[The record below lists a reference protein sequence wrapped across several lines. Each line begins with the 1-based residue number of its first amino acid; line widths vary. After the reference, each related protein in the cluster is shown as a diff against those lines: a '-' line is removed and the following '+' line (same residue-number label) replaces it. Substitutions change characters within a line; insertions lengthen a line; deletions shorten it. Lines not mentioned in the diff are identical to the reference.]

1 MKKVFAIKHKNS
13 LTLLAVISLMVV
25 NPVFASDIEREQ
37 RMAAEIVDSLLDG
50 DAVYLQAD
58 ERQFLTIYTEAEKAK
73 GSVIILHGR
82 GFHPDWQDAINPMRV
97 GLVESGW
104 NTLSVQMPVLH
115 KQAKYYDYVP
125 LFPEAIPRIEAAIAY
140 LREQHKNSKVVLIAH
155 SCGAHMAMM
164 WADTESF
171 ESIDAYVGLGM
182 GATDYK
188 QPMKHD
194 FPLEKI
200 QVPVL
205 DIYAEN
211 DYPAVLEMA
220 AKRWASI
227 QRAGNNK
234 SRQVVVKNADHY
246 YVDQG
251 EALTEVISR
260 WLDSL

>member
-1 MKKVFAIKHKNS
+1 
-13 LTLLAVISLMVV
+13 
-25 NPVFASDIEREQ
+25 
-37 RMAAEIVDSLLDG
+37 
-50 DAVYLQAD
+50 
-58 ERQFLTIYTEAEKAK
+58 
-73 GSVIILHGR
+73 
-82 GFHPDWQDAINPMRV
+82 
-97 GLVESGW
+97 
-104 NTLSVQMPVLH
+104 
-115 KQAKYYDYVP
+115 
-125 LFPEAIPRIEAAIAY
+125 
-140 LREQHKNSKVVLIAH
+140 
-155 SCGAHMAMM
+155 MAMM
-164 WADTESF
+164 WTDTESF

-188 QPMKHD
+188 QPMMHD

-220 AKRWASI
+220 AKRWAGI